1 MKDDNINDESV
12 QFDDE
17 NRKRRTLFTARFK
30 EVMPEKPKDRN
41 EEKGEENSQNLDG
54 IISQNF
60 DYNLPAKEVKK
71 DSKTSQF
78 SNGNRIG
85 SILLR
90 KGIIDEEVLANA
102 IALRQEEHGNNRRS
116 LAQILVQEFGYDHD
130 TIFREIAH
138 LYAFR
143 TLSLQ
148 VEDLGPERLNL
159 IKRIVDSFGEENKK
173 LMLLLKALPLMYDDS
188 VHDRLVFGA
197 TDPTERQLYNFINQL
212 DIDKFEIAYFPLSQ
226 YEKLIE
232 AIFPPENEYLKNLEN
247 VEEEYVD
254 DQDEFSMD
262 ETLLEAE
269 INKSALVN
277 LFEGALV
284 DAVRRGASDIHIIPL
299 NSKVTSIYMRLDGQL
314 SLWHKQE
321 GTLPEAIS
329 AVVKDRSK
337 GLDRFEREKAQDGF
351 IQREIDGQLIRF
363 RVSIL
368 PVVGTEVKNKFE
380 SVVIRVLDDRKVIT
394 DLNKLGLAG
403 YAKEAFE
410 KSIRRP
416 QGMIILTGP
425 TGCGKSTTLVA
436 ALHQVISPSVNVL
449 TVEDPVEYA
458 IAGARQLK
466 ISHKM
471 NFEQAIRSILRHD
484 PDIVLVGEI
493 RDKETADIA
502 IKLANTGH
510 LTFSTLHTN
519 DAPSAISRLYKM
531 GIEPFLLAYAIN
543 IIVAQRLIRGLC
555 ECKKKKEYID
565 RSFYENFGLDPEE
578 WSSCTIYEPN
588 GCEKCRN
595 TGFKG
600 RMAIH
605 EALYV
610 SKEISKVIFDSGEN
624 IDEEKIRQIAKK
636 EGTLTLRE
644 SGFEKV
650 KLGLTSFEE
659 VISNT
664 MEN

>member
-1 MKDDNINDESV
+1 M
-12 QFDDE
+12 
-17 NRKRRTLFTARFK
+17 
-30 EVMPEKPKDRN
+30 
-41 EEKGEENSQNLDG
+41 
-54 IISQNF
+54 
-60 DYNLPAKEVKK
+60 K
-71 DSKTSQF
+71 DSKSDSETYHF
-78 SNGNRIG
+78 KNGNRIG
-85 SILLR
+85 AVLLR
-90 KGIIDEEVLANA
+90 KGIIDEKMLVDA
-102 IALRQEEHGNNRRS
+102 IAVKQGEREKNNRN
-116 LAQILVQEFGYDHD
+116 LAQILVQEFGCDHD
-130 TIFREIAH
+130 LIFNEIAN

-143 TLSLQ
+143 TVTFK
-148 VEDLGPERLNL
+148 VEDLPADRLNQ
-159 IKRIVDSFGEENKK
+159 IRKYVNSFGEEQRNI
-173 LMLLLKALPLMYDDS
+173 MLQHKVIPLIYDDPW
-188 VHDRLVFGA
+188 HDKLILGA
-197 TDPTERQLYNFINQL
+197 VDPTEKELPKIINKL
-212 DIDKFEIAYFPLSQ
+212 NIDKFEVTYFPLSQ
-226 YEKLIE
+226 YTKLIE
-232 AIFPPENEYLKNLEN
+232 ALFPPENEYLKNLEN
-247 VEEEYVD
+247 AEEEYVE
-254 DQDEFSMD
+254 DQEESSLD

-269 INKSALVN
+269 ISKSALIN
-277 LFEGALV
+277 IFEGALV
-284 DAVRRGASDIHIIPL
+284 EAVRRGASDIHIIPL
-299 NSKVTSIYMRLDGQL
+299 SNRQTHIYFRMDGKL
-314 SLWHKQE
+314 NIWHKQE
-321 GTLPEAIS
+321 GTHAEAIS

-351 IQREIDGQLIRF
+351 MQREIDGQLIRF

-394 DLNKLGLAG
+394 DLNQLGLTG
-403 YAKEAFE
+403 YAREAFE
-410 KSIRRP
+410 KSIKRP

-436 ALHQVISPSVNVL
+436 ALHQVINPSVNVL

-458 IAGARQLK
+458 ISGARQLK
-466 ISHKM
+466 IGHKM

-543 IIVAQRLIRGLC
+543 IIVAQRLIRVLC
-555 ECKKKKEYID
+555 DCKKKKENLS
-565 RSFYENFGLDPEE
+565 RSTFEGLGLDPEE
-578 WSSCTIYEPN
+578 WSRYNLYEPC
-588 GCEKCRN
+588 GCGKCHN

-605 EALYV
+605 EALYI
-610 SKEISKVIFDSGEN
+610 SKEISRVIFDSGEN

-659 VISNT
+659 VLSNT